1 MTKTKTK
8 NKNIKEIGKN
18 NCSNIIEISKL
29 FAKISDESINLF
41 IKKIIKNIWGVSAIM
56 VAIKKSLFR
65 SLKKIPVTFL
75 IIYGTPGINLKII

>member
-29 FAKISDESINLF
+29 FAKTSDESINLL
-41 IKKIIKNIWGVSAIM
+41 IKKTIKNI
-56 VAIKKSLFR
+56 
-65 SLKKIPVTFL
+65 
-75 IIYGTPGINLKII
+75 

>member
-8 NKNIKEIGKN
+8 NKNIKKIGKN

-29 FAKISDESINLF
+29 FAKISDESTNLL
-41 IKKIIKNIWGVSAIM
+41 IKKTIKNIWGISAII
-56 VAIKKSLFR
+56 VAIKNSLFW